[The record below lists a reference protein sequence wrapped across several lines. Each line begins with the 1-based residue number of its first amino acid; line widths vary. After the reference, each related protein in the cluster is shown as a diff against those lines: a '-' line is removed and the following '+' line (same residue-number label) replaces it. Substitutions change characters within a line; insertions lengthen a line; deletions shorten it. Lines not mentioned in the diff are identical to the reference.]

1 SSACST
7 KVIWSAVITYGTTV
21 QQQVVPRSTKI
32 RHRVQK
38 IRTRARDTRREI
50 VRIAAT
56 PTLAGLFLSF
66 LQIETGGFGGRLAV
80 IAQIRSLAV
89 QQRRWLTEDE
99 FAAGFAL
106 AQTLPG
112 TAAGNLATYVGLK
125 LRGWRGAS
133 VAICGFILPS
143 MLMMIVLAIL
153 YRHLRYLPDTDRLF
167 SGLNDAV
174 VAVVLASVLA

>member
-38 IRTRARDTRREI
+38 IRTSARDTRREI

-56 PTLAGLFLSF
+56 TTIARLFLS
-66 LQIETGGFGGRLAV
+66 LLKIGAVGFGGGLAV

-89 QQRRWLTEDE
+89 QQRRWLTENE
-99 FAAGFAL
+99 FAAG
-106 AQTLPG
+106 
-112 TAAGNLATYVGLK
+112 
-125 LRGWRGAS
+125 
-133 VAICGFILPS
+133 
-143 MLMMIVLAIL
+143 
-153 YRHLRYLPDTDRLF
+153 
-167 SGLNDAV
+167 
-174 VAVVLASVLA
+174 